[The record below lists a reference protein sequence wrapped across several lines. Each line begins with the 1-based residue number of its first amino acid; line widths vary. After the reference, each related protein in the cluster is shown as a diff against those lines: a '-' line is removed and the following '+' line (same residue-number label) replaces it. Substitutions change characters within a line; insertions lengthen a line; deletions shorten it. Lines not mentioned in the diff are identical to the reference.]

1 MVEDQA
7 EQTAF
12 AMAGQEAAVFCQQDG
27 CSPLVEV
34 LITRHTCTG
43 LALLV
48 AAWAWTRPFVS
59 DSGGCRME
67 CRSETSGQTPPF
79 VLPLPAAGHE
89 PARTHGR

>member
-7 EQTAF
+7 EQTAL
-12 AMAGQEAAVFCQQDG
+12 AMAGQEAAVLCQQDG

-48 AAWAWTRPFVS
+48 AAWAWTRPLCLRQRGLQDGVS
-59 DSGGCRME
+59 
-67 CRSETSGQTPPF
+67 
-79 VLPLPAAGHE
+79 L
-89 PARTHGR
+89 